1 MRRSFFAL
9 LLAPALLPA
18 QSPDPIAL
26 EARRWHRANALGVLT
41 EFRDFLA
48 IPNLADDS
56 VNIRRNA
63 AAILAMLERRGIK
76 GRLLETPGSP
86 PAVFAERRVP
96 GATRTITLY
105 AHYDGQPVAEA
116 DWKTGGAWV
125 PQLREGKVES
135 GAAVRTLE
143 DAARAGEQA
152 DSWRLYARSAS
163 DDKGPIIA
171 MMAAL
176 DALKA
181 AGREPVVNL
190 KFFFEGEEEA
200 GSDSLRTM
208 LTTHKALLASDL
220 WIFADGPTHQSG
232 MLQLVHGVR
241 GVLPLKLTTYGPSR
255 ALHSGHYG
263 NWAPNPSAM
272 LAHLIASM
280 RDDEGRIL
288 IKGINEG
295 VRPVTREDSQAVASL
310 PAPDAGLREEL
321 MLGRT
326 EGNGASVGLAI
337 LRPALNVTGLS
348 GGIGSNAVPA
358 EATASIDFRLVPDLT
373 PEGVRASVEAHLKG
387 LGYHVVHSVPDSA
400 TRRNH
405 AKVVRAA
412 WGNGYAGQRTSLSQP
427 LAREVYALVRRA
439 TGTTVGRI
447 PALGGSLPLA
457 IFEDVLRTPIV
468 SLPIVNY
475 DNNQHAANEHL
486 KLGNLWAGI
495 EVFATLMAGLHGT
508 TP

>member
-1 MRRSFFAL
+1 MRLSLAVL
-9 LLAPALLPA
+9 LLAPALLSA
-18 QSPDPIAL
+18 QAPDPIAL
-26 EARRWHRANALGVLT
+26 EARRWHRAHALEVLT

-48 IPNLADDS
+48 IPNLANDS

-63 AAILAMLERRGIK
+63 AAILAMLEKRGIT
-76 GRLLETPGSP
+76 GRLLEVPGSP
-86 PAVFAERRVP
+86 PAVFAERKVP

-116 DWKTGGAWV
+116 DWRNGGAWK
-125 PQLREGKVES
+125 PQLRDGKIEG

-143 DAARAGEQA
+143 EAARAGEGA
-152 DSWRLYARSAS
+152 DGWRFYARSAS

-171 MMAAL
+171 MLAAL

-181 AGREPVVNL
+181 AGREPAVNL
-190 KFFFEGEEEA
+190 KFFFEGEEED
-200 GSDSLRTM
+200 GSDNLRTM
-208 LTTHKALLASDL
+208 LTTHRALLASDL
-220 WIFADGPTHQSG
+220 WIFADGPTHQTG

-288 IKGINEG
+288 ITGINDK
-295 VRPVTREDSQAVASL
+295 VRPVTREDSQAVASV
-310 PAPDAGLREEL
+310 PSPDARLRDEL

-326 EGNGASVGLAI
+326 EGNGTSVGLAV
-337 LRPALNVTGLS
+337 LQPALNVTGLS

-373 PEGVRASVEAHLKG
+373 PEGVQAAVEAHLQG
-387 LGYHVVHSVPDSA
+387 LGYHVVHQVPDSA
-400 TRRNH
+400 TRRKYP
-405 AKVVRAA
+405 KVVRAD
-412 WGNGYAGQRTSLSQP
+412 WGSGYAGQRTALSQP
-427 LAREVYALVRRA
+427 LAREVYTLVRRA
-439 TGTTVGRI
+439 TGTSVGRI

-457 IFEDVLRTPIV
+457 IFQEVLRTPIV

-486 KLGNLWAGI
+486 RLGNLWVGI
-495 EVFATLMAGLHGT
+495 EVFATVIAGLHGT